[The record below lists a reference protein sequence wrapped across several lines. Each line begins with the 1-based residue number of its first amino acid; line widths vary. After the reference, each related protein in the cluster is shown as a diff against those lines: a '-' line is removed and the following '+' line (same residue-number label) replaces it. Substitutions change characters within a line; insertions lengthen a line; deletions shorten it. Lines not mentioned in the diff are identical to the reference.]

1 MGALVLNR
9 VHAAKNAV
17 CVLDVLADATAR
29 DLDEPVDL
37 LEHFLHHLPA
47 VRATTRRRVFSAD

>member
-17 CVLDVLADATAR
+17 CVLDVLTDETAH
-29 DLDEPVDL
+29 DLDEPVYL

-47 VRATTRRRVFSAD
+47 VRATTRRSVFSAD